1 NLFKTNGVVAMLAGH
16 THKLVV
22 NDYEGIQMVNGE
34 TTSKNADKRPL
45 GFRKW
50 TAKEEG
56 KLSHEY
62 VKLAGEIPKK

>member
-1 NLFKTNGVVAMLAGH
+1 MQI
-16 THKLVV
+16 
-22 NDYEGIQMVNGE
+22 EGE

>member
-1 NLFKTNGVVAMLAGH
+1 
-16 THKLVV
+16 
-22 NDYEGIQMVNGE
+22 MVNGG
-34 TTSKNADKRPL
+34 TTSKNSDKRPL

-50 TAKEEG
+50 TAKEIG